1 MARSP
6 TPKAAPKRRKLTGWR
21 GHGLRL
27 AVCAAIGLAAGAVA
41 GLFTPADIATV
52 LGWDAAAAAYAARV
66 WFALASV
73 PAEQIQTWSR
83 KEDEGRGAI
92 TLILTA
98 AVAGSFA
105 AIFDIV
111 SDKASGAVLALGA
124 LTILTSWTLLHTTFA
139 AHYAH
144 RCFDS
149 GPDKPGI
156 DFPGEPPV
164 FSDFAYYAFTIG
176 MTFQVSDTD
185 TQSSAMRRLTLL
197 HGLVSFVFNTVIIAI
212 SVSLASNLMGGG

>member
-1 MARSP
+1 MLR
-6 TPKAAPKRRKLTGWR
+6 GWR
-21 GHGLRL
+21 RHGLRL
-27 AVCAAIGLAAGAVA
+27 AACAAIGLAAGALT
-41 GLFTPADIATV
+41 GLFAPAEIATV

-66 WFALASV
+66 WFALAPVS
-73 PAEQIQTWSR
+73 AEEIQTWSR
-83 KEDEGRGAI
+83 REDEGRGAI

-105 AIFDIV
+105 AIFDMV
-111 SDKASGAVLALGA
+111 SGKSGGAALALGA

-144 RCFDS
+144 RCFDG

-156 DFPGEPPV
+156 DFPGEPPR
-164 FSDFAYYAFTIG
+164 FIDFAYYAFTIG

-185 TQSSAMRRLTLL
+185 TRSSAMRRLTLL
-197 HGLVSFVFNTVIIAI
+197 HGVVSFVFNTVIIAI

>member
-1 MARSP
+1 M
-6 TPKAAPKRRKLTGWR
+6 GWR

-27 AVCAAIGLAAGAVA
+27 AACGALGLAAGGVA
-41 GLFTPADIATV
+41 ALFAPPEIATV
-52 LGWDAAAAAYAARV
+52 IGWDAAALAYAARV
-66 WFALASV
+66 WITLAPV

-83 KEDEGRGAI
+83 REDEGRGAI

-98 AVAGSFA
+98 AVAASFF
-105 AIFDIV
+105 AIFDML
-111 SDKASGAVLALGA
+111 SDKASAGVLGLGA
-124 LTILTSWTLLHTTFA
+124 FTILSSWTLLHTTFA

-144 RCFDS
+144 RCFDA

-164 FSDFAYYAFTIG
+164 FVDFAYYAFTIG

-185 TQSSAMRRLTLL
+185 TQTSGIRRLTLL
-197 HGLVSFVFNTVIIAI
+197 HGVVSFVFNTVIIAV
-212 SVSLASNLMGGG
+212 SVSVASNLIGGN